1 MGLAF
6 LKENAKPFIFNFKNA
21 VWGWTQVW
29 VRSDEI
35 NHDINASGQN
45 LVERSNFNSAVFA
58 AVILHVI
65 FLTLEFGMPQDQE
78 SMTKEIAVSIRQTD
92 EKLSMQIFWLKL
104 ISKVQANFVKHIVC
118 RAICLHR

>member
-1 MGLAF
+1 MILM
-6 LKENAKPFIFNFKNA
+6 P
-21 VWGWTQVW
+21 
-29 VRSDEI
+29 
-35 NHDINASGQN
+35 
-45 LVERSNFNSAVFA
+45 LVKAWWKDPIFNSAVFA

-104 ISKVQANFVKHIVC
+104 TSKVQVNFVKHIVC